1 MSKREE
7 KREYSNRD
15 MVKDILGYI
24 SPYRKEFWLGSLLMI
39 SASSIWLII
48 PWVIGEIITFSAEI
62 TENPDLGPLWNYL
75 LIFVGT
81 VIYYY
86 VALELARYVLYNV
99 SEKSAIDLQLK
110 TLSHVTALDLHWHEK
125 ENSGSKLKRITRGGS
140 SLNKLM
146 RMYSD
151 PFIDGVVG
159 LIGVG
164 IVFIVFNWIL
174 ILILIVFFL
183 THYFL
188 SFYLTRLAMDQAKE
202 VNREEDQFYNL
213 KFELLN
219 SVRTIKTMGLSQ
231 SVFGFIQH
239 QASVFLES
247 VRKRILLFR
256 TRLGLLGFNQQFFR
270 IGIVAFS
277 VFQVIEGNFEV
288 GMIAQIF
295 FYFARIESAANRFAE
310 MYNSFIMSRIDM
322 LGVNQIL
329 GEQTSV
335 ENTGTVDFQ
344 ADWQKLHVRNLSF
357 QYHEKKVLSDI
368 EFTIQKGE
376 KIGIIGASGE
386 GKTTLFKLLQKLYED
401 YEGEIYFDQTSLRDI
416 KRSSYA
422 PKIGVV
428 LQETELFNLS
438 IRENITLGLELNE
451 EDEKRLQRAIR
462 IARVD
467 EYAELLPEKLD
478 TLIGE
483 KGIKLSG
490 GERQRLGLARAIF
503 RQPEI
508 LFLDEAT
515 SHLDQ
520 DSETKIQAA
529 LDEFFEGITAIVI
542 AHRTSTL
549 NNMDRILKLKRGR
562 MEVVR

>member
-1 MSKREE
+1 MEKEKMSKREE

-219 SVRTIKTMGLSQ
+219 SVRTIKTMGL
-231 SVFGFIQH
+231 
-239 QASVFLES
+239 
-247 VRKRILLFR
+247 
-256 TRLGLLGFNQQFFR
+256 
-270 IGIVAFS
+270 
-277 VFQVIEGNFEV
+277 
-288 GMIAQIF
+288 
-295 FYFARIESAANRFAE
+295 
-310 MYNSFIMSRIDM
+310 
-322 LGVNQIL
+322 
-329 GEQTSV
+329 
-335 ENTGTVDFQ
+335 
-344 ADWQKLHVRNLSF
+344 
-357 QYHEKKVLSDI
+357 
-368 EFTIQKGE
+368 
-376 KIGIIGASGE
+376 
-386 GKTTLFKLLQKLYED
+386 
-401 YEGEIYFDQTSLRDI
+401 
-416 KRSSYA
+416 
-422 PKIGVV
+422 
-428 LQETELFNLS
+428 
-438 IRENITLGLELNE
+438 
-451 EDEKRLQRAIR
+451 
-462 IARVD
+462 
-467 EYAELLPEKLD
+467 
-478 TLIGE
+478 
-483 KGIKLSG
+483 
-490 GERQRLGLARAIF
+490 
-503 RQPEI
+503 
-508 LFLDEAT
+508 
-515 SHLDQ
+515 
-520 DSETKIQAA
+520 
-529 LDEFFEGITAIVI
+529 
-542 AHRTSTL
+542 
-549 NNMDRILKLKRGR
+549 
-562 MEVVR
+562 